1 MKYDLKID
9 FSATGRYDGVNYGLK
24 LLVRQAV
31 LATLKEENF
40 SYPHVRVS
48 VTFTDNEG
56 IHRLNKQYRAVDRPT
71 DVLSFPMYDSGNF
84 DDGECTF
91 CAELGDIVISVE
103 RAGAQ
108 ATELG
113 HSLRREVSFLTVHSM
128 LHLLGYDHERSPKD
142 EETQCEKQRK
152 IMKDM
157 DV

>member
-56 IHRLNKQYRAVDRPT
+56 IHRLNKQ
-71 DVLSFPMYDSGNF
+71 
-84 DDGECTF
+84 
-91 CAELGDIVISVE
+91 
-103 RAGAQ
+103 
-108 ATELG
+108 
-113 HSLRREVSFLTVHSM
+113 
-128 LHLLGYDHERSPKD
+128 
-142 EETQCEKQRK
+142 
-152 IMKDM
+152 
-157 DV
+157 